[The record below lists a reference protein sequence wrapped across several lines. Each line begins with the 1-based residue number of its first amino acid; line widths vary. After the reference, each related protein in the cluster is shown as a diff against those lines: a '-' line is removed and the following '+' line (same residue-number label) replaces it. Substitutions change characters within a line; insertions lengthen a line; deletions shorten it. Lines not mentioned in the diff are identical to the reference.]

1 MRVAVQADAATSR
14 EVCQAVAAVVLG
26 LSNAV
31 VISVAGLQ
39 VIYIRV

>member
-1 MRVAVQADAATSR
+1 MRVAVQTDAATSR
-14 EVCQAVAAVVLG
+14 EVRQAVAAVVLG

>member
-14 EVCQAVAAVVLG
+14 EVRQAVAAVVLG
-26 LSNAV
+26 LTNAV